1 MSGDNSENRLGDC
14 LEQLRWYLWG
24 LRTSGLGDWQK
35 TGAGSGKREAGREA
49 EAGSGKREAGRET
62 GAGSGKREAGREAEA
77 GSGKREA
84 GREAGGEPSR
94 DEEQS
99 FPAEP
104 AEMVLAKETQVA
116 ETGIDLADKLS
127 RISEELKGCTRCRL
141 SKGRTNLVFG
151 EGSERSRL
159 VFVGEGPGFEE
170 DRQGRPFVGRAGQLL
185 DKMIFAI
192 GLERADVYICNV
204 VKCRPPE
211 NRTPQPDEAAACSPF
226 LFRQIE
232 ALSPKVICAL
242 GLSASQALLQT
253 TRSISELRGKE
264 QRFRGIP
271 LVCTYHPAY
280 LLRSPSRKA
289 SAWQDLKEVMRLL
302 KA

>member
-1 MSGDNSENRLGDC
+1 MEQDKVSGDHSKNGIGDC

-24 LRTSGLGDWQK
+24 LRTAGLGDWQK
-35 TGAGSGKREAGREA
+35 AGAGSGKREAGRKT
-49 EAGSGKREAGRET
+49 EAGSEVAARPAVET
-62 GAGSGKREAGREAEA
+62 VMAE
-77 GSGKREA
+77 
-84 GREAGGEPSR
+84 
-94 DEEQS
+94 
-99 FPAEP
+99 
-104 AEMVLAKETQVA
+104 ETQPA
-116 ETGIDLADKLS
+116 QTGGDLAEKLS
-127 RISEELKGCTRCRL
+127 RIHEELKGCTRCRL

-151 EGSERSRL
+151 EGSSRSRL

-170 DRQGRPFVGRAGQLL
+170 DRQGRPFVGRAGHLL

-264 QRFRGIP
+264 QRFHGIP